1 MKKTLQAEP
10 EKDRLRV
17 SGTDLTRLAAPENYD
32 QLIAAIT
39 EIHKRSL
46 ERVATAVNQAL
57 VLRNWLIG
65 VYLVEY
71 EQAGKDRARYGENL
85 LAQVSEDLKARGL
98 RGLSVQML
106 ERTRQFYLVY
116 PQVGGKISSPPVRK
130 KDQKSGPAG
139 IRKSSSLMRK
149 SKGLPPLSPELVL
162 RFSWTQLIE
171 LIRLD
176 DPLKRAFY
184 EIECLKGNWSVRQ
197 LKRQIGSLFY
207 ERTGLSQDKV
217 AMLLRD
223 PVQDHSTQVK
233 DLIRDPYVLEFA
245 GLAERP
251 EYSENDLE
259 KALLDHLQAFLLE
272 LGIGFCFEAR
282 QKRITVGNKHDY
294 VDLIFYHRL
303 LRCHVLL
310 DLKIRAFRH
319 GDAGQMNFYL
329 NWIKANLT
337 AEGDSPPVGIIL
349 CSDKE
354 KTEVEYATAGMDNN
368 LFVSRYLVA
377 LPSPEQLRTLVEKD
391 REHFEAQMKGKD
403 EKTKRQPSRS
413 GRTRKTK

>member
-1 MKKTLQAEP
+1 MKKTLQTEP

-17 SGTDLTRLAAPENYD
+17 SGTDLTRLDAPENYD

-46 ERVATAVNQAL
+46 ERAATAVNQSL

-65 VYLVEY
+65 AYLVEY

-130 KDQKSGPAG
+130 TDPKSGPAG

-149 SKGLPPLSPELVL
+149 STGLPPLSPELVL

-184 EIECLKGNWSVRQ
+184 EIECLKGKREAVR
-197 LKRQIGSLFY
+197 
-207 ERTGLSQDKV
+207 T
-217 AMLLRD
+217 
-223 PVQDHSTQVK
+223 P
-233 DLIRDPYVLEFA
+233 
-245 GLAERP
+245 
-251 EYSENDLE
+251 
-259 KALLDHLQAFLLE
+259 
-272 LGIGFCFEAR
+272 
-282 QKRITVGNKHDY
+282 
-294 VDLIFYHRL
+294 
-303 LRCHVLL
+303 
-310 DLKIRAFRH
+310 
-319 GDAGQMNFYL
+319 
-329 NWIKANLT
+329 
-337 AEGDSPPVGIIL
+337 
-349 CSDKE
+349 
-354 KTEVEYATAGMDNN
+354 
-368 LFVSRYLVA
+368 
-377 LPSPEQLRTLVEKD
+377 LPSQ
-391 REHFEAQMKGKD
+391 
-403 EKTKRQPSRS
+403 TKRAPEEMSRTN
-413 GRTRKTK
+413 RTERMD